1 MTVLNIIIVVLA
13 IILIA
18 VGIVLE
24 VCMYDEFSTI
34 FIGAGICMLFI
45 FVFSYTWIIQINHTK
60 ENSTNLT
67 NATTNNETIT
77 TSSDEYMLAELE
89 DGMYYSAN
97 AAEDEWILT
106 YVESHM
112 NKKIYKQIKVKEFSV
127 YEVDNITPH
136 IKITKPNDNISAEI
150 FIPINKN

>member
-1 MTVLNIIIVVLA
+1 
-13 IILIA
+13 
-18 VGIVLE
+18 
-24 VCMYDEFSTI
+24 
-34 FIGAGICMLFI
+34 MLFI
-45 FVFSYTWIIQINHTK
+45 FVFSYTWIIQLNHTK

-67 NATTNNETIT
+67 NATTNNETII

-89 DGMYYSAN
+89 DGIYYSAN

-112 NKKIYKQIKVKEFSV
+112 NKKTYKQIKVEEFSV

-136 IKITKPNDNISAEI
+136 IKITKTNDTVSAEI